1 MKKTASIDATGSSSS
16 EYYERT
22 SHSGSLS
29 VEDENSDITIENGTE
44 DIDDYIEDS
53 LSNMCDTTIDN
64 DSVIVDVNQSVQGQL
79 RALSFDLSLDVATSV
94 SSADC
99 VTPTPQSEASKPST
113 SAAAAAAEAA
123 AALTPCASAS
133 VADTAPFHVAERR
146 HHASTSSSSSSLL
159 VSESQRLQ
167 RAAAAVYNYRSS
179 VQLSTEHEYAYIN
192 DIYSE
197 DDEKVYEDLC
207 YVTFQ
212 SKVKPE
218 VCSLHSLSHCHSF
231 SSHLLHLQLQL
242 YNLYITY
249 TYSPQP
255 QIHQLLVPTRLDSAR
270 TRIRV
275 RVCVYICVCVCF
287 ATFQPH
293 NTTAKIPYTHL
304 VPSHPNRLQ
313 NYRTY
318 HRPLVS
324 I

>member
-1 MKKTASIDATGSSSS
+1 MCVCVCVAFTSATCHAHHTTNKRNHLLPVPPTRNDMNKTGSIDATGSSSS

-79 RALSFDLSLDVATSV
+79 RALSFDLSLDVVTSG
-94 SSADC
+94 SSTADC
-99 VTPTPQSEASKPST
+99 VTPTPQSEAPPKPST
-113 SAAAAAAEAA
+113 SAAAAAEAA
-123 AALTPCASAS
+123 AAASSAAVTTSTVTNGPSTSAAAAAAAASAAACNAS
-133 VADTAPFHVAERR
+133 GRR
-146 HHASTSSSSSSLL
+146 HYPSTSSSSSSLF

-179 VQLSTEHEYAYIN
+179 IQLSTEHEYAYIN

-218 VCSLHSLSHCHSF
+218 VCCLLSLTLSLFLSLNF
-231 SSHLLHLQLQL
+231 SPP
-242 YNLYITY
+242 
-249 TYSPQP
+249 SP
-255 QIHQLLVPTRLDSAR
+255 
-270 TRIRV
+270 
-275 RVCVYICVCVCF
+275 
-287 ATFQPH
+287 
-293 NTTAKIPYTHL
+293 TTSPI
-304 VPSHPNRLQ
+304 
-313 NYRTY
+313 
-318 HRPLVS
+318 
-324 I
+324 

>member
-64 DSVIVDVNQSVQGQL
+64 DSVIVDINQSVQGQL
-79 RALSFDLSLDVATSV
+79 RALSFDLSLDVAPSG
-94 SSADC
+94 SNADC
-99 VTPTPQSEASKPST
+99 VTPTPQSEAAKPST
-113 SAAAAAAEAA
+113 SAAAAAAAA
-123 AALTPCASAS
+123 AAVAAEAVAEAVAAAAITPSTS
-133 VADTAPFHVAERR
+133 TSAPFNAGERR
-146 HHASTSSSSSSLL
+146 HYPSTSSSSSSLF

-179 VQLSTEHEYAYIN
+179 IQLSTEHEYAYIN

-218 VCSLHSLSHCHSF
+218 VCCLHSRSLYLSLSLF
-231 SSHLLHLQLQL
+231 LAISLLLSIYLPTFF
-242 YNLYITY
+242 NFTYIY
-249 TYSPQP
+249 
-255 QIHQLLVPTRLDSAR
+255 I
-270 TRIRV
+270 
-275 RVCVYICVCVCF
+275 YIC
-287 ATFQPH
+287 
-293 NTTAKIPYTHL
+293 YTHTK
-304 VPSHPNRLQ
+304 PKSINRLC
-313 NYRTY
+313 
-318 HRPLVS
+318 PLA
-324 I
+324 